1 VVSLTSTDRPDRLS
15 FVDAHM
21 GAIFFGLSVL
31 FAIPLFWYGLISL
44 GEAWSTPE
52 YSHGPL
58 IPIVSAYLFLRD
70 MKAVPKANGAV
81 TDRWP
86 GFWVVMAGFLIASVG
101 NVSRIA
107 DIVTYGMII
116 WVWGM
121 VLVSFGLRRGIVLW
135 TGVLHLVYMLPL
147 PNILYWQLSL
157 NLQFISS
164 EIGVALVRA
173 MGIPVFLA
181 GNIIDLGD
189 YKLHVAEACSGLRYL
204 FPVLSFSYI
213 FCVLYQGPRW
223 HKAVLLLAAA
233 PITVLMNSF
242 RIGVIGV
249 LVNSYGIE
257 HAEGFLHAFEGWVI
271 FGACVAILF
280 LMAVVMQ
287 RFTRNPKPLADT
299 IDLDFSGLNHQ
310 LARVRDQL
318 PSKAMLSTMVVTGM
332 LAALTYVP
340 LQSPEPIVREE
351 FSSFPLRMD
360 GWRGRSSELDPV
372 IEEVLAADDYL
383 ASVYSKE
390 GESAPVDFYVAYY
403 RDQSEG
409 DGIHSPEVCI
419 PGGGWEMSA
428 IEKTSTSVEVDGKTI
443 TLPINRAIIQR
454 GLQRQLVYYWFEQ
467 RGRRLTSEY
476 AIKYYSILDKFNR
489 GRADGALVRSI
500 TPILPGESEAKADAR
515 LQRFLQVSFPRLGAY
530 VPE

>member
-1 VVSLTSTDRPDRLS
+1 MVSLTSTDRPERSAFLEANS
-15 FVDAHM
+15 
-21 GAIFFGLSVL
+21 GPIFFALSVV
-31 FAIPLFWYGLISL
+31 FSIPIFWYGIMSL

-58 IPIVSAYLFLRD
+58 IPVVSAYLFLRD
-70 MKAVPKANGAV
+70 MKAVPRAGAPV

-86 GFWVVMAGFLIASVG
+86 GFWVIMFGFLVAAIG
-101 NVSRIA
+101 NISRIA

-121 VLVSFGLRRGIVLW
+121 VLLCYGFRRGIVLW
-135 TGVLHLVYMLPL
+135 TGVLHLIYMLPL
-147 PNILYWQLSL
+147 PNILYWQMSIH
-157 NLQFISS
+157 LQFISS
-164 EIGVALVRA
+164 EIGVAIVRA
-173 MGIPVFLA
+173 LDIPVFLA
-181 GNIIDLGD
+181 GNIIDLGE

-213 FCVLYQGPRW
+213 FCVLYQGPKW
-223 HKAVLLLAAA
+223 HKVILLVSAA

-257 HAEGFLHAFEGWVI
+257 QAEGFLHAFEGWVI

-287 RFTRNPKPLADT
+287 RFTRDPKPLADT
-299 IDLDFSGLNHQ
+299 IDLDFSNLKEEV
-310 LARVRDQL
+310 LRVKDQVA
-318 PSKAMLSTMVVTGM
+318 SRAMISLTAVT
-332 LAALTYVP
+332 LVLCALTYIP
-340 LQSPEPIVREE
+340 LSTPEPIIRDT
-351 FSSFPLRMD
+351 FASFPLRMD
-360 GWRGRSSELDPV
+360 GWKGRTSLLDPE
-372 IEEVLAADDYL
+372 IEQVLAADDYL
-383 ASVYSKE
+383 AAIYTKK
-390 GESAPVDFYVAYY
+390 GERAPIDFYVAYY

-419 PGGGWEMSA
+419 PGGGWEMSEIQA
-428 IEKTSTSVEVDGKTI
+428 TSVDIPVRGENLTI
-443 TLPINRAIIQR
+443 PVNRAIIQK
-454 GLQRQLVYYWFEQ
+454 GLDRQLVYYWFEQ
-467 RGRRLTSEY
+467 RGRRMTSEY

-489 GRADGALVRSI
+489 GRADGALVRVI
-500 TPILPGESEAKADAR
+500 TPITPGEPEADADAR
-515 LQRFLQVSFPRLGAY
+515 LSRFLEVGFPRLGQF

>member
-1 VVSLTSTDRPDRLS
+1 
-15 FVDAHM
+15 M
-21 GAIFFGLSVL
+21 GMLFFGLSIL
-31 FAIPLFWYGLISL
+31 FAVPVFWYGVVSL

-58 IPIVSAYLFLRD
+58 IPVVSAYLFLRD
-70 MKAVPKANGAV
+70 MKAVPRTNQPV

-86 GFWVVMAGFLIASVG
+86 GFWVVMVGFLIASIG
-101 NVSRIA
+101 NISRIA
-107 DIVTYGMII
+107 DIVTYGMIV

-121 VLVSFGLRRGIVLW
+121 VLMSYGFKRGIVLW
-135 TGVLHLVYMLPL
+135 TGVLHLIYMLPL
-147 PNILYWQLSL
+147 PNILYWQVSIH
-157 NLQFISS
+157 LQFISS

-181 GNIIDLGD
+181 GNIIDLGP

-213 FCVLYQGPRW
+213 FSVLYQGPRW
-223 HKAVLLLAAA
+223 HKAVLLIAAA

-280 LMAVVMQ
+280 LMAIAMQ
-287 RFTRNPKPLADT
+287 RLTKDPKPLADT
-299 IDLDFSGLNHQ
+299 IDLDFSNLTREFARIREHVPSRAMI
-310 LARVRDQL
+310 LATIVT
-318 PSKAMLSTMVVTGM
+318 AMLAG
-332 LAALTYVP
+332 AAYIP
-340 LQSPEPIVREE
+340 LKDPEPIVRDELTT
-351 FSSFPLRMD
+351 FPLRID
-360 GWRGRSSELDPV
+360 GWRGRGTVLEPD

-383 ASVYSKE
+383 
-390 GESAPVDFYVAYY
+390 SALYHHKDEAGPVDFYVAYY

-409 DGIHSPEVCI
+409 EGIHSPEVCI
-419 PGGGWEMSA
+419 PGAGWEMSA
-428 IEKTSTSVEVDGKTI
+428 IEKTLIDLDADGQAV
-443 TLPINRAIIQR
+443 TLPVNRAIIQR
-454 GLQRQLVYYWFEQ
+454 GLNRQLVYYWFEQ

-489 GRADGALVRSI
+489 GRADGGLIRVI
-500 TPILPGESEAKADAR
+500 TPILPDEPEAEADAR
-515 LQRFLQVSFPRLGAY
+515 LQRFLGKSIPKLGRY